1 MALVTAPHDDLSDI
15 YQTAREELSG
25 VSRGPPSEHAG
36 LEPAWGEDAF
46 TGAGQFFDQD
56 VDDTELPS
64 ALGTMRTFRR
74 PRQVPVLDLSSIVD
88 TSAHPPHLTQASLAT
103 QSRPEDEIRFLHT
116 QLEESRSENKR
127 LHQTVEGLKVSKEE
141 LDTEVMEL
149 WKSLNQ
155 GILRNHNLGSTIED
169 LRTQLHVAKSDIR
182 ALEGALQKSETERAD
197 VENRLHSANRRLDEM
212 ENDAIV
218 SSIMAV
224 GGEGGSLEGLP
235 QAGETLEVE
244 KAESVKANRSA
255 GSSLLDA
262 ESGGVQGTTK
272 WWRKSWVHG
281 VAIIGIVM
289 FAIKKL

>member
-1 MALVTAPHDDLSDI
+1 MALMRQLDDLSDS
-15 YQTAREELSG
+15 YETARGEF
-25 VSRGPPSEHAG
+25 SEDDDVY
-36 LEPAWGEDAF
+36 L
-46 TGAGQFFDQD
+46 GAGQFFDHS

-64 ALGTMRTFRR
+64 ALETMRTFRR
-74 PRQVPVLDLSSIVD
+74 PR
-88 TSAHPPHLTQASLAT
+88 H
-103 QSRPEDEIRFLHT
+103 
-116 QLEESRSENKR
+116 
-127 LHQTVEGLKVSKEE
+127 VSKEE

-155 GILRNHNLGSTIED
+155 GILQNHNLGSTIED

-182 ALEGALQKSETERAD
+182 ALEEALERSEIERAD
-197 VENRLHSANRRLDEM
+197 VENRLHSANRRLDEV
-212 ENDAIV
+212 ENDAMASR

-235 QAGETLEVE
+235 QVGETLEVE
-244 KAESVKANRSA
+244 KAESVKPNRSA

-272 WWRKSWVHG
+272 WWRNSWVHG